1 MLIKITI
8 IALFIFSWIIWL
20 PLSRCLANTMPGYS
34 YTNTFQNKEVSL
46 QKSKFLC
53 NHVWNRPFLWYSLG
67 LLKQRGMPGSKVLL
81 QQVPRAGAP
90 MVLDRG
96 EQWVTVGRGRG
107 IRAGW
112 AVFATSQTTCTW
124 CWEGTCV
131 PWMTHAESL
140 TKKHNLPLAQFPLQT
155 QSLSELM
162 LPGWAAEVQS
172 KRCDMDNRV
181 TVLYMVGTNLKY
193 FARLQK
199 DLILEAVR
207 CWCSQSGEYESL

>member
-1 MLIKITI
+1 
-8 IALFIFSWIIWL
+8 
-20 PLSRCLANTMPGYS
+20 
-34 YTNTFQNKEVSL
+34 
-46 QKSKFLC
+46 
-53 NHVWNRPFLWYSLG
+53 
-67 LLKQRGMPGSKVLL
+67 
-81 QQVPRAGAP
+81 
-90 MVLDRG
+90 
-96 EQWVTVGRGRG
+96 
-107 IRAGW
+107 
-112 AVFATSQTTCTW
+112 
-124 CWEGTCV
+124 
-131 PWMTHAESL
+131 MTHAESL